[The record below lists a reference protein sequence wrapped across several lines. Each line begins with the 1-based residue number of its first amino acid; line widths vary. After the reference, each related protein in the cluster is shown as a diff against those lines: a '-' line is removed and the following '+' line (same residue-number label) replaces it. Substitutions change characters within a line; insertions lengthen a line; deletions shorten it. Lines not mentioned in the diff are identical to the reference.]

1 MTVLKPT
8 EFLLERDLKV
18 SRKHYHLPGSA
29 VYITTKAC
37 PEFTALLGVLTA
49 DSLNSVH
56 DISTKACLEFAA
68 LFEVSTGELLNSA
81 HGETNRKGDRRKL

>member
-1 MTVLKPT
+1 MKVLKPT

-37 PEFTALLGVLTA
+37 PEFTALFG
-49 DSLNSVH
+49 
-56 DISTKACLEFAA
+56 
-68 LFEVSTGELLNSA
+68 VSTGELLNST